1 MDIGI
6 EKIPYDFNAICSHPL
21 KGENAA
27 IGTADVKEKLH
38 LTHNN
43 QIEISEKRIFLG

>member
-27 IGTADVKEKLH
+27 IGTADVKKESH
-38 LTHNN
+38 YNN
-43 QIEISEKRIFLG
+43 KNRILYKAA